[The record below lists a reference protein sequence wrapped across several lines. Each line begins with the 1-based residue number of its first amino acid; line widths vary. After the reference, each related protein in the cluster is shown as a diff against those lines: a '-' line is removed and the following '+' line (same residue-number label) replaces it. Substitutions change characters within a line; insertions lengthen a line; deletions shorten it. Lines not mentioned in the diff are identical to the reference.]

1 MIRDELWLF
10 IKCDGKWRNVISQG
24 RDHPAPLLSL
34 SHDWWHIHQPTR
46 ARQRRGVRTHHVY
59 LGSEDRGGL
68 RAIHHSFNIRK
79 KLKKHST
86 LKFFSNC
93 FELIRMHQPHT
104 WENWEEFFNNQFSP
118 PTLLSSCLQWTE
130 DKTFWHL
137 EKLEKWPA
145 QLVEWEN
152 LQLRQ
157 NWSD

>member
-10 IKCDGKWRNVISQG
+10 IKCDGKWWNVISQG
-24 RDHPAPLLSL
+24 RDHPCTVSL

-46 ARQRRGVRTHHVY
+46 DRQRRRVRTHHVY
-59 LGSEDRGGL
+59 LGSDGGRGGL
-68 RAIHHSFNIRK
+68 RAIHHVFNIRK
-79 KLKKHST
+79 KLKNIP
-86 LKFFSNC
+86 LSNS

-104 WENWEEFFNNQFSP
+104 WENWEEFFNNRFSP
-118 PTLLSSCLQWTE
+118 PTLLSSCFQWTE

>member
-10 IKCDGKWRNVISQG
+10 INVMGSGGMSLARAGTTPAKPQPWLMT
-24 RDHPAPLLSL
+24 HPSANQSPAEAQS
-34 SHDWWHIHQPTR
+34 SHPPCLFR
-46 ARQRRGVRTHHVY
+46 F
-59 LGSEDRGGL
+59 RGG
-68 RAIHHSFNIRK
+68 AESSNPSHFQHPK
-79 KLKKHST
+79 KIKKHST
-86 LKFFSNC
+86 LEFFSNC

-104 WENWEEFFNNQFSP
+104 WENWEEFFNNRSSP
-118 PTLLSSCLQWTE
+118 PTLLSSCFQWTE

-137 EKLEKWPA
+137 EKLEKWQA

>member
-24 RDHPAPLLSL
+24 RDHPCKASAMIDDTSISQSEPAEAQS
-34 SHDWWHIHQPTR
+34 SHPPCLFR
-46 ARQRRGVRTHHVY
+46 F
-59 LGSEDRGGL
+59 RGGP
-68 RAIHHSFNIRK
+68 RGAESNPSHFQHPK
-79 KLKKHST
+79 KIKKHSK

-104 WENWEEFFNNQFSP
+104 WENWEEFLNNRYSP
-118 PTLLSSCLQWTE
+118 PTLLSSCFQWTGY
-130 DKTFWHL
+130 KTFWHL

>member
-24 RDHPAPLLSL
+24 WDHPCTVSL
-34 SHDWWHIHQPTR
+34 GHDWWHIHQPTR
-46 ARQRRGVRTHHVY
+46 ARQRRRVRTHHVY
-59 LGSEDRGGL
+59 LGSDRGRGGL
-68 RAIHHSFNIRK
+68 RAIHHVFNIRK
-79 KLKKHST
+79 KLKNIP
-86 LKFFSNC
+86 LSNS

-104 WENWEEFFNNQFSP
+104 WENWEEFFNNWFSP
-118 PTLLSSCLQWTE
+118 PTLLSSCFQWTE